1 MNTASPPV
9 NIGHI
14 RVHSVL
20 YANEPDRIAQTVAH
34 LNRAADL
41 AIAAGALKSVTLVYG
56 DSSPEPVL
64 DDEQLANIKN
74 SCYALRYVQHV
85 DFKANLG
92 SAKGHNTLI
101 AHAEASIV
109 DGQPVDAVLIMNPDV
124 MLAPDAL
131 IELARPL
138 ANKHIGLVEARQLPI
153 EHPKEYDRLTGDTE
167 WATTACAIIPM
178 KVLRELNGFD
188 SDTFFLYCDDVDFS
202 WRARLAGYRVVYQPS
217 AAVFHDK
224 RLAPGGSWAP
234 TNSEQ
239 YFSAEAAMLIAYK
252 YSRPDIAERLHSSY
266 SSSKSEHLRRAAKE
280 FDRRKEANLL
290 PEPLDAKHRI
300 AVFKGDFYTKHRFPL

>member
-1 MNTASPPV
+1 MNAISSTT
-9 NIGHI
+9 NIGHV

-20 YANEPDRIAQTVAH
+20 YANEPRRIAQTVAH

-41 AIAAGALKSVTLVYG
+41 AIAAGAVASVTLVYG
-56 DSSPEPVL
+56 DSSSQPVL
-64 DDEQLANIKN
+64 NDEQLSEIKS
-74 SCYALRYVQHV
+74 SCYALRDVQYV
-85 DFKANLG
+85 DFQANLG

-101 AHAEASIV
+101 AYADASETT
-109 DGQPVDAVLIMNPDV
+109 GEFVDAVLIMNPDV

-138 ANKHIGLVEARQLPI
+138 ASKNVGLVEARQLPI
-153 EHPKEYDRLTGDTE
+153 EHPKEYNRLTGDTE
-167 WATTACAIIPM
+167 WATTACALIPI

-217 AAVFHDK
+217 AAAFHDK
-224 RLAPGGSWAP
+224 RLAPGGKWAP
-234 TNSEQ
+234 TTSEQ
-239 YFSAEAAMLIAYK
+239 YFSAEAAILIAYK
-252 YSRPDIAERLHSSY
+252 YSRPDIAKHLHSFYTKSD
-266 SSSKSEHLRRAAKE
+266 SEHLRRAAAE
-280 FDRRKEANLL
+280 FDRRKEAHSL
-290 PEPLDAKHRI
+290 PDPIDPKHSV